1 MALQADYD
9 VIVAGYGLA
18 GETATSLLARLG
30 HRVVAFERYPALY
43 GLPRTVS
50 FDGESQ
56 RIVDKAADH
65 VAAMRES
72 TTINVFKILDAD
84 LRLILAQRWSDD
96 LVCGFHNRV
105 SFYHPLLEEALDEGA
120 RRHGA
125 QVDLGWEVVNV
136 VDVGDHV
143 VVTVRE
149 HEAADEPPLD
159 NPAERTVTAKYLVG
173 ADGSKSTV
181 REFIGATWAYFDY
194 NDAWMSVDV
203 LRKTRVERFDPHVA
217 SLIISPERVI
227 AAIPIGDRR
236 IRFEFLLGGDTADH
250 KLLTED
256 DSYAFLEDAWGITR
270 DDVEIYRSVVYPF
283 EGRMSDV
290 WRKGR
295 VLLAGDAAHIMPPF
309 TGMGAVSAFRD
320 AGNLAWKLDFV
331 LRGISPESL
340 LETYR
345 EERAPNTLY
354 YINSGVAMG
363 RMFALNDPQAAAER
377 DAAMRAGGQEFPP
390 EAEYDFGTFHK
401 DDEGLIRPAGVRA
414 PMGVVRRGKE
424 EARFDDVVGWGFS
437 LVARGGNPGAG
448 LSDTQRAVLA
458 EIGCTATQ
466 LGFDGPGGVLETD
479 DEYERWFTQYGVIGY
494 IQRPDFR
501 VFAGIRSLDEIPGLV
516 DDLAAQLGV
525 KVPA

>member
-1 MALQADYD
+1 MARATDFD

-30 HRVVAFERYPALY
+30 HRVVAFERYPDLY

-65 VAAMRES
+65 TAALRES
-72 TTINVFKILDAD
+72 TTINAFEILDAD
-84 LRLILAQRWSDD
+84 RQLILIQRWNDD

-105 SFYHPLLEEALDEGA
+105 SFYHPLLEKALDDGA

-125 QVDLGWEVVNV
+125 QIDLGWEVVNLV
-136 VDVGDHV
+136 EMGDHV
-143 VVTVRE
+143 VVTVRQ
-149 HEAADEPPLD
+149 HEAAGQPRLA
-159 NPAERTVTAKYLVG
+159 NPTERNVTAKYVIG

-181 REFIGATWAYFDY
+181 RRFVGATWEYLDY

-203 LRKTRVERFDPHVA
+203 LRKTAVERIDPHVA

-236 IRFEFLLGGDTADH
+236 IRFEFLLGGDAADH
-250 KLLTED
+250 TLLTED
-256 DSYAFLEDAWGITR
+256 DSYAFLADAWELTR
-270 DDVEIYRSVVYPF
+270 DEVEIYRSVVYPF

-290 WRKGR
+290 WRQGR
-295 VLLAGDAAHIMPPF
+295 VLLAGDAAHLMPPF
-309 TGMGAVSAFRD
+309 TGMGAVAAFRD
-320 AGNLAWKLDFV
+320 AGNLAWKLDFA
-331 LRGISPESL
+331 LRGISPDGL
-340 LETYR
+340 LDTYQ
-345 EERAPNTLY
+345 EERAPNARF
-354 YINSGVAMG
+354 YINSGVGMG
-363 RMFALNDPQAAAER
+363 RLFALDDPQAAADR

-390 EAEYDFGTFHK
+390 DPEYDFGIFHK
-401 DDEGLIRPAGVRA
+401 NDDGPIRPAGVRA
-414 PMGVVRRGKE
+414 PMGVVRQGE
-424 EARFDDVVGWGFS
+424 QQARFDDVVGWGFA
-437 LVARGGNPGAG
+437 LVARGGSPDAE
-448 LSDTQRAVLA
+448 LSDAQRNVLA
-458 EIGCTATQ
+458 EIGCTVTE
-466 LGFDGPGGVLETD
+466 LGLDGPGGVLETD
-479 DEYERWFTQYGVIGY
+479 DEYERWLHQHGVIGY

-516 DDLAAQLGV
+516 DDLAVQLGV